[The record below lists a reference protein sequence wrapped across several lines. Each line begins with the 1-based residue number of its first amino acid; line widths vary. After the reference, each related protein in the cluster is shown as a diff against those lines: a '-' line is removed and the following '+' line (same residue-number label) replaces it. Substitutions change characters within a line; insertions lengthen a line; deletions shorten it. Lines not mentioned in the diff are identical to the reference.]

1 MSQAVPL
8 DPPRRLLD
16 VEIDGD
22 VVRVPEG
29 STLLDACRSH
39 GVDTP
44 TLCYADNLTPVNA
57 CRVCVVEVEGS
68 RVLVPAC
75 SRLAE
80 DGMKVK
86 TDTER
91 VQHSRKLVMEFLAS
105 SVDVELT
112 SPDVHRWMTEYQ
124 VHPERFGAEMEPAST
139 GERDRALGG
148 APPRAAGPDGGRGR
162 RAAGEDRQR
171 ALRPRLLPLHP
182 LLQVRGGVRRRR
194 AEHVRDRRGGPRVRR
209 PDLHGVRRPV
219 ERVRVRVLRQLHRRL
234 PHRRADVHVRA

>member
-8 DPPRRLLD
+8 DPPRRVLD
-16 VEIDGD
+16 VEIDG
-22 VVRVPEG
+22 VAVRVPEG
-29 STLLDACRSH
+29 STLLDACRSR

-75 SRLAE
+75 SRAAE

-86 TDTER
+86 TDTAR

-112 SPDVHRWMTEYQ
+112 SPDVHRWMSEYE
-124 VHPERFGAEMEPAST
+124 VHPERFGAEMPPLSA
-139 GERDRALGG
+139 GERDR
-148 APPRAAGPDGGRGR
+148 R
-162 RAAGEDRQR
+162 
-171 ALRPRLLPLHP
+171 
-182 LLQVRGGVRRRR
+182 
-194 AEHVRDRRGGPRVRR
+194 
-209 PDLHGVRRPV
+209 
-219 ERVRVRVLRQLHRRL
+219 
-234 PHRRADVHVRA
+234 

>member
-8 DPPRRLLD
+8 DPPRRLVD
-16 VEIDGD
+16 VEIDG
-22 VVRVPEG
+22 VSVRVPEG

-75 SRLAE
+75 SRKAE

-112 SPDVHRWMTEYQ
+112 SRDVHRWMSEYR
-124 VHPERFGAEMEPAST
+124 VHPERFGAAMEPAAT
-139 GERDRALGG
+139 GERDQRW
-148 APPRAAGPDGGRGR
+148 AGHHHEPQDPAVAEGVPETATDDEQR
-162 RAAGEDRQR
+162 REGERVPGDH
-171 ALRPRLLPLHP
+171 PLHAGHAR
-182 LLQVRGGVRRRR
+182 VEVAHDR
-194 AEHVRDRRGGPRVRR
+194 RDR
-209 PDLHGVRRPV
+209 
-219 ERVRVRVLRQLHRRL
+219 
-234 PHRRADVHVRA
+234 DVQQ